1 MAAKHKDTRYRV
13 IYAKNYQIESRSDNV
28 MRDFEIYHQDTLLR
42 SNIDYLTDDLMAIHK
57 YTFTLLDKQ
66 DIDIFHTMLSNNC
79 RRNVNDA
86 SGMAGILRNM
96 TTMSKNHRKNIYI
109 RCLPPM
115 LAVSP
120 ESYRVF
126 AEDVLDVVP
135 LMLKRQHQKLSAKH
149 MRILNVKN
157 GEWRK
162 KDDDKSLDLTLSLE
176 QMNEFL
182 EKFDCDK
189 SLLTLVEDPM
199 YTSTRMDQET
209 HWGYSMTCAPD
220 LTQIIDPLQAA
231 AFFFHSVVNGVDWS
245 RKEPCLEHGPECL
258 KTLKE
263 RFLGILN
270 GYALTNAGYYL
281 SWTKTLE
288 DCAKVRK
295 DSCFLKYHARR
306 ITPDYALIAFQ
317 PSHKFP
323 ISHFYQTGVY
333 YNLLDETDRF
343 PGHVTHLHVWT
354 LRFLLQL
361 GWVQQFFGTE
371 HKPIRDLIANSALF
385 LVPVEDRKEIEGMM
399 LKMFRDGNGQTLEL
413 KYFEPLGL
421 REDPNDE
428 PQKPFQ
434 PLQLTAPPGFFEKHS
449 ILTNKVVRYQKIIE
463 EPVAPRVPSYNKM
476 LSSLESELPK
486 LIESLYK
493 SLEIAENGSAPPDH
507 VILIQKKIMSMESLL
522 FSINEK
528 VEKGREP
535 TKSEMSKLQSILVE
549 IPELHK
555 KLLAKESEETKPP
568 QKIATVRMPENSST
582 TSEGSSSLSILPP
595 PPGLQQNLSSLELG
609 LPSVIEKTQITG
621 NGSTVVPED
630 LLLMDKKVS
639 SLEFVMSCVMEKIEK
654 GEEITPEYA
663 ESLSILADL
672 PGLHQPSPGVD
683 KNLVC
688 EESTP
693 PGMLA
698 EPPGLTKK
706 AVGPLVDS
714 LSLDTDTP
722 QEKATVGMPH
732 NASTNIEKGENCS
745 TSSVVSGSLSILL
758 PPPGLPKKLS
768 SPCDRNLI
776 SGTEKCESVGI
787 ILELPGTNQKSEIVG
802 VAEIAAGN
810 SSTSSEAS
818 TPTVVL
824 ENPKLDVTV
833 EKSGEP
839 EKAENGYKLSEIS
852 APPLGLDKKPVSK
865 KIAMAQNASTHNQ
878 KAGNSSRNSEA
889 SGSLSILPPPPG
901 LPQKLSSGPPP
912 GLEPAE
918 IKFELPGMNTKLS
931 SYESTPPGILTKLP
945 RPNQKSEMTRVA
957 EIAAGISS
965 TSSQVPTLPD
975 VPDEPPEKTENES
988 TSSKVPPGLHKKL
1001 LSEEST
1007 FERQSAT
1014 TSILAKPP
1022 GLHKKLSSE
1031 MSEIPIETPSLEK
1044 KNASTETQTAI
1055 PVVLEGR
1062 LNAKLEL
1069 LEMEEELET
1078 SSSEI
1083 SAPPFFKAKLFCI
1096 VEQPEAKDGSVSFEE
1111 PESLR
1116 TNPGRKT
1123 KTQPVKIPWEASNGK
1138 LINLYTPQA
1147 KPKKTKVI
1155 ILEKKTRNTVKFDKE
1170 FVSFHPEVVA
1180 KPLFL
1185 IRNLKTVLK
1194 RMKEEE
1200 SQMPSTSTVPE
1211 AVPSRNQDPL
1221 EEQPAPLPK
1230 ITVAQVIKLW
1240 DYVWLIS
1247 NQCEEENM
1255 KIVKIVADYNEAQF
1269 PVLEESQLEATVT
1282 KLSKDLSNLQM
1293 ERDNNLAKKKILLAR
1308 QEQLLKLNSTLQRA
1322 EGDMK
1327 EKIQRIVDEH
1337 DSQTEKNGPETRK
1350 LMEEKDVIIS
1360 QLKQTNKA
1368 LSAQNGGLD
1377 ATIRELTGKI
1387 REMRR

>member
-13 IYAKNYQIESRSDNV
+13 IYAKDYQIESRNDNV

-79 RRNVNDA
+79 RRNENDA

-96 TTMSKNHRKNIYI
+96 ATMSKNHRKNLYI

-135 LMLKRQHQKLSAKH
+135 LMLKRQHVKLSAKH

-157 GEWRK
+157 GDWRK

-199 YTSTRMDQET
+199 YTSTRIDQET

-281 SWTKTLE
+281 SWKKTCE

-306 ITPDYALIAFQ
+306 ITPDYALQDFQ

-323 ISHFYQTGVY
+323 ISHFYHTGVY

-343 PGHVTHLHVWT
+343 PEHVTHLHVWA

-399 LKMFRDGNGQTLEL
+399 LKMFKDGNGQKLEL

-434 PLQLTAPPGFFEKHS
+434 PLQLTAPPGFFEKRS

-493 SLEIAENGSAPPDH
+493 SLEIAENGSAPPDD

-555 KLLAKESEETKPP
+555 KLLAKESNSMSIDTKE
-568 QKIATVRMPENSST
+568 KTTVRMPQNAST
-582 TSEGSSSLSILPP
+582 DIQKAEVSGSLSILAE
-595 PPGLQQNLSSLELG
+595 PPGLPKELSSLESG
-609 LPSVIEKTQITG
+609 LPNVIEKTQITG

-672 PGLHQPSPGVD
+672 PELHQPSPGVV
-683 KNLVC
+683 KKLVSG
-688 EESTP
+688 ESTP

-706 AVGPLVDS
+706 LVGPLVDS
-714 LSLDTDTP
+714 LSLDTP
-722 QEKATVGMPH
+722 QEKVTVGMSH
-732 NASTNIEKGENCS
+732 QNNIEKTENGS
-745 TSSVVSGSLSILL
+745 TSSVVSGSLSIVL
-758 PPPGLPKKLS
+758 PPPGLLKPSL
-768 SPCDRNLI
+768 DRNLI
-776 SGTEKCESVGI
+776 SETEKCESVGI
-787 ILELPGTNQKSEIVG
+787 TFELPGTKSEMAG

-810 SSTSSEAS
+810 SSTSS
-818 TPTVVL
+818 
-824 ENPKLDVTV
+824 KLGVTV
-833 EKSGEP
+833 EKSDEP
-839 EKAENGYKLSEIS
+839 EKTENGSEIS
-852 APPLGLDKKPVSK
+852 APPLGLDKKL
-865 KIAMAQNASTHNQ
+865 NASPDNQ
-878 KAGNSSRNSEA
+878 KAGNSSRTFA
-889 SGSLSILPPPPG
+889 TSGSLSILPPPPG
-901 LPQKLSSGPPP
+901 FPQKLTSGPPP
-912 GLEPAE
+912 GLDPAK

-931 SYESTPPGILTKLP
+931 SYESTPPGILTKLSV
-945 RPNQKSEMTRVA
+945 PNRNSEMARVA
-957 EIAAGISS
+957 EIAAGNSS

-975 VPDEPPEKTENES
+975 VPDEPPEKAGNES
-988 TSSKVPPGLHKKL
+988 TSSEVPL

-1014 TSILAKPP
+1014 SSILAKPP

-1044 KNASTETQTAI
+1044 KNALTEAQT

-1069 LEMEEELET
+1069 LEMAEELET
-1078 SSSEI
+1078 SET
-1083 SAPPFFKAKLFCI
+1083 SAPPFFQAKLFCI
-1096 VEQPEAKDGSVSFEE
+1096 VDQPEAKNGSVSSEE

-1116 TNPGRKT
+1116 MNPGRKT
-1123 KTQPVKIPWEASNGK
+1123 KTPPVKIPWEESNRK
-1138 LINLYTPQA
+1138 VINLYTP

-1155 ILEKKTRNTVKFDKE
+1155 ILEKETKDTVKFDKE
-1170 FVSFHPEVVA
+1170 FASFHPEVVA

-1194 RMKEEE
+1194 KMKEEK
-1200 SQMPSTSTVPE
+1200 SQMPGTSTVPE

-1221 EEQPAPLPK
+1221 EEKPAPLPK
-1230 ITVAQVIKLW
+1230 ITVTQVIKLW

-1247 NQCEEENM
+1247 NQCEEENR

-1269 PVLEESQLEATVT
+1269 PVLEESKLEATVT
-1282 KLSKDLSNLQM
+1282 ELAKNLSNLEM

-1308 QEQLLKLNSTLQRA
+1308 QEQLLKLNSALQRA

-1327 EKIQRIVDEH
+1327 EKIQKIVDEH
-1337 DSQTEKNGPETRK
+1337 DSQTEKNSPETRK

-1368 LSAQNGGLD
+1368 LSAQNGELD